1 MKLNSTVALTLILL
15 TLMAVAGVAS
25 GIWGYAL
32 GREALR
38 GVTQPDVRPTSLGSE
53 AAGEQGSR
61 DEIIIIPESKIIE
74 DVKNRINNSQPA
86 RSSTEGLGRVSD
98 AGAKEDAI
106 NPVNRARWWLG

>member
-15 TLMAVAGVAS
+15 TLMAAAGVAS

-38 GVTQPDVRPTSLGSE
+38 GVTQPDVRPTSLGGE
-53 AAGEQGSR
+53 ASREQGSR

-74 DVKNRINNSQPA
+74 DVKNRINNSQPS
-86 RSSTEGLGRVSD
+86 RSSTEGLERVSD
-98 AGAKEDAI
+98 AGVQEHV
-106 NPVNRARWWLG
+106 VNRVG

>member
-15 TLMAVAGVAS
+15 TLMAAAGVAS

-98 AGAKEDAI
+98 AGAKEDTI

>member
-15 TLMAVAGVAS
+15 TLMAAAGVAS

-38 GVTQPDVRPTSLGSE
+38 GVTQPDVRPTSLGGE
-53 AAGEQGSR
+53 AVGEQGNR

-74 DVKNRINNSQPA
+74 DVKTRINNSQPA
-86 RSSTEGLGRVSD
+86 RSSTEGLGRISAVGTEERIVHR
-98 AGAKEDAI
+98 AG
-106 NPVNRARWWLG
+106 